1 MTGEIMSEIQRN
13 YIYQLAEKGKRIDGR
28 ELKDYRPIQIEQSVV
43 DTAEGSARV
52 KVGNTDVLVGVKM
65 GIGEPF
71 PDTPNRGVL
80 TTNAELIPMASP
92 NFESGPPREDAIE
105 LARVVDRGIRESDT
119 VDLDKLCIT
128 EGEKVWVIFIDI
140 HVVDYDGNLID
151 ASGMGALAALMN
163 TTVPASK
170 FEMREDFKLPINHH
184 PIPCT
189 TIKVEKTLLVDPI
202 VDEERIA
209 DARLTVSLDE
219 NGNIRAMQKGLS
231 GAFTMKE
238 IEETI
243 KTSRTLT
250 QKNREYIKS
259 I

>member
-28 ELKDYRPIQIEQSVV
+28 GIKDYRSIIIEKGVV

-52 KVGNTDVLVGVKM
+52 KIGSTDVLVGVKM
-65 GIGEPF
+65 GVGEPF

-105 LARVVDRGIRESDT
+105 LARVVDRGIRESET

-128 EGEKVWVIFIDI
+128 EEEKVWVIFIDI
-140 HVVDYDGNLID
+140 HVIDYGGNLID
-151 ASGMGALAALMN
+151 ASGMGALAALMS
-163 TTVPASK
+163 TMVPASK
-170 FEMREDFKLPINHH
+170 FEMGEDFKLPINHY

-219 NGNIRAMQKGLS
+219 NGDIRAMQKGLS
-231 GAFTMKE
+231 GAFTTE
-238 IEETI
+238 EVEETV
-243 KTSRTLT
+243 KTSQTLT

>member
-28 ELKDYRPIQIEQSVV
+28 GIKDYRPIRIEQGVV

-52 KVGNTDVLVGVKM
+52 KIGATDVLVGIKM

-71 PDTPNRGVL
+71 MDTPNRGVL

-119 VDLDKLCIT
+119 IDLDKLCIT

-140 HVVDYDGNLID
+140 HVIDYGGNLID
-151 ASGMGALAALMN
+151 ASGMGALAALMS

-170 FEMREDFKLPINHH
+170 FEMGEDFKLSINHH

-219 NGNIRAMQKGLS
+219 NGDIRAMQKGLN
-231 GAFTMKE
+231 GAFTIE
-238 IEETI
+238 EVEETI
-243 KTSRTLT
+243 KTCQTLT

-259 I
+259 L